1 MKAKI
6 KATLITIAL
15 LVLFILTGLA
25 VFIYPDV
32 SVIILI
38 GASSIV
44 TVVATWKLVYIF
56 IDKD

>member
-44 TVVATWKLVYIF
+44 TVVATWKIVYDSL
-56 IDKD
+56 DKD